1 MVPIAPWWGVPVIA
15 GSFLIIGGLLAFL
28 YSLITEGRK
37 AKREDVRRF
46 ENDIR
51 RLHVAIFRAAAPFSS
66 TDSLTWSNSEERA
79 IKLADLRQAIS
90 AMEEAMFELMIIAD
104 NAVLDKVN
112 DVVSNAVAVVDHL
125 DDGGEVSPPLLESV
139 AHALHRL
146 VGQMRNSLR
155 IPEDVKVTQGM

>member
-1 MVPIAPWWGVPVIA
+1 VIA

-28 YSLITEGRK
+28 YSLITERRK

-51 RLHVAIFRAAAPFSS
+51 RLHVAIFRAAAPFNS

-112 DVVSNAVAVVDHL
+112 DVVSNAIAVVDHL
-125 DDGGEVSPPLLESV
+125 DDGSEVNPPLLESV
-139 AHALHRL
+139 DHALHRL

-155 IPEDVKVTQGM
+155 IPEDVKVIQGM